1 MIVAE
6 NPTYVTSSSKT
17 GVSPSTF
24 TRADLMALTKA
35 RLSLLV
41 LVTTFIGFWLASS
54 DGINWMRLVHT
65 LIGTAFAAA
74 ASSVFNQL
82 MEIDIDSRMKR
93 TADRPL
99 PAKRLPAPAALVI
112 GTLLAAFGILHLT
125 MNVNDDA
132 AMLAALTLFIYVF
145 IYTPM
150 KQRSTFNTIVGAV
163 AGAIPPMI
171 GWVAGGGGYTIE
183 AWFLF
188 GVLFFWQLPHFIAI
202 NWMYRD
208 QYRDAGFVMWAN
220 TDESGSKSAALSLLF
235 SMCITILFAVPY
247 FCGFAGIGSLI
258 GGALLGGVMVAM
270 AVNFGKLRT
279 RQSARKLFFYTLIY
293 LPIALALLVISWAN

>member
-1 MIVAE
+1 
-6 NPTYVTSSSKT
+6 
-17 GVSPSTF
+17 
-24 TRADLMALTKA
+24 MALTKA

-41 LVTTFIGFWLASS
+41 LITTFMGFWLASR
-54 DGINWMRLVHT
+54 DGIQWMLLIHT
-65 LIGTAFAAA
+65 LIGTALAAA

-99 PAKRLPAPAALVI
+99 PSRRLPVPAALAI
-112 GTLLAAFGILHLT
+112 GAILGALGIVHLAVK
-125 MNVNDDA
+125 VNA
-132 AMLAALTLFIYVF
+132 GASMLAALTLFIYVF
-145 IYTPM
+145 VYTPM
-150 KQRSTFNTIVGAV
+150 KQRSTLNTIVGAV

-188 GVLFFWQLPHFIAI
+188 GLLFFWQLPHFIAI

-220 TDESGSKSAALSLLF
+220 TDDSGGKSAVLALLF
-235 SMCITILFAVPY
+235 SMCITVLFALPY
-247 FCGFAGIGSLI
+247 FYGFAGIVSLV
-258 GGALLGGVMVAM
+258 GGVLLGGVMVALS
-270 AVNFGKLRT
+270 VNFGKLRT
-279 RQSARKLFFYTLIY
+279 REAARRLFFYTLIY
-293 LPIALALLVISWAN
+293 LPLSLILLVISWKN